1 MKAKK
6 KRVKVKRLFR
16 SARQELK
23 HVKQHST
30 AQATSSAYRLAF
42 IDQDFLLRRELRAVR
57 LQLELLKPEL
67 IQHDAKIKATVV
79 VFGSARIPEPSVAKN
94 RLEIARAVWL
104 KEPSNKKLERSVQI
118 AENLVKKSHYYDEAR
133 KLGKLISTEG
143 KDEFGNPYVVVTG
156 GGPGIMEGAN
166 RGAHDVH
173 AKNIGLNI
181 VLPMEQGPNPYITPE
196 FCFQF
201 HYFAIRKMHFLIRA
215 KALVI
220 FPGGY
225 GTLDELFETLT
236 LVQTKKIE
244 RMPIILVG
252 QDYWHNVINFQF
264 MADEGTIDQDDLKLF
279 AFVETAEEAWKAI
292 QAFYANVSKPVE

>member
-6 KRVKVKRLFR
+6 KRVKVQRLFR
-16 SARQELK
+16 SAKQELK
-23 HVKQHST
+23 HAKAYPS
-30 AQATSSAYRLAF
+30 AQADSSAYRLAF

-79 VFGSARIPEPSVAKN
+79 IFGSARIPEPAVAKN
-94 RLEIARAVWL
+94 RLDIAHALLL
-104 KEPSNKKLERSVQI
+104 KEPNDTLLQQNVRI
-118 AENLVKKSHYYDEAR
+118 AESLVKKSHYYDEAR
-133 KLGKLISTEG
+133 KLGRLISTEG

-244 RMPIILVG
+244 RMPIVLVG
-252 QDYWHNVINFQF
+252 KEYWQRIINFQV
-264 MADEGTIDQDDLKLF
+264 MVDEGTIDHLDLKLF
-279 AFVETAEEAWKAI
+279 TFVEKAEEAWRVI
-292 QAFYANVSKPVE
+292 QDFYAHSSQPIR

>member
-6 KRVKVKRLFR
+6 KQRIKRLFR
-16 SARQELK
+16 SAKQELK
-23 HVKQHST
+23 HAT
-30 AQATSSAYRLAF
+30 RAQPSSQASSSAYRLAF

-94 RLEIARAVWL
+94 RLEIAQALWL
-104 KEPSNKKLERSVQI
+104 KEPHDRVLERQVKI
-118 AENLVKKSHYYDEAR
+118 AENIYKKSRYYDEAR
-133 KLGKLISTEG
+133 KLGKLISKEG
-143 KDEFGNPYVVVTG
+143 RDENGNPYVVVTG

-215 KALVI
+215 KALVV

-225 GTLDELFETLT
+225 GTFDELFETLT
-236 LVQTKKIE
+236 LMQTKKIAL
-244 RMPIILVG
+244 MPVILVG
-252 QDYWHNVINFQF
+252 RDYWENVINFQA
-264 MADEGTIDQDDLKLF
+264 MADEGTIDAEDLKLF
-279 AFVETAEEAWKAI
+279 TFVETAEEAWAVI
-292 QAFYANVSKPVE
+292 QKFYLAQQQPLQ